1 MKKRFRSLFGIN
13 NQEKLAALFV
23 FNNVLVNPIL
33 MNRPRANTTKLST
46 LE

>member
-1 MKKRFRSLFGIN
+1 MEKRFRSLFGMN
-13 NQEKLAALFV
+13 NQEKLAALLV

-33 MNRPRANTTKLST
+33 MNSPRGYTTKLST